1 MLRQL
6 EADTNGFMPPEDAC
20 PDMIGLYEG
29 LKELARRR
37 SKHIQLVGYVLF
49 PRALDLEKEVLAA

>member
-1 MLRQL
+1 
-6 EADTNGFMPPEDAC
+6 
-20 PDMIGLYEG
+20 MIGLYEG